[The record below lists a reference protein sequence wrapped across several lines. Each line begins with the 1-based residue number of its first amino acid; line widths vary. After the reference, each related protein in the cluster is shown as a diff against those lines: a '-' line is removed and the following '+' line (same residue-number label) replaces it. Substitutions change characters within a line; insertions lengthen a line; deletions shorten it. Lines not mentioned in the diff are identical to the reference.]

1 MGTKISGK
9 EYQISD
15 IFSSMFD
22 FHIPSYQRPYAWGI
36 DEASTLF
43 EDLYGFYKSERNE
56 ENYFLGSTVLI
67 KDEDRSRADVIDG
80 QQRLT
85 TLTIL
90 LSVLTHHFTEDD
102 VISDY
107 KKYLCEPG
115 RRSLRLP
122 AAPRLHLREKDQP
135 FFEKYIQGFRLQ
147 ELLTLDKAS
156 LPTESQKHILENAEI
171 FEKKIREKGL
181 AEEDL
186 LQFGSF
192 ILLRCFLVVVSTPT
206 QKSAYRVF
214 SVMNNRGLDL
224 LPIDIIKADVI
235 GKIDESQQDSYT
247 QKWEELEI
255 DATRNGFND
264 VISHMRMIF
273 VKAKAKKTLLEEFN
287 ELVLPKLTSTDLIDN
302 YLTPYTE
309 AYCIL
314 KKKDYVATK
323 NAEQVNNYL
332 YWLNKI
338 DNSDWMPA
346 AIKFFANKKDDS
358 DYVLWFVKKLERLAA
373 YLQITSQDVN
383 HRIERYAKILAEME
397 LNPNHSS
404 EAKITSIEL
413 TEDEKQKFMNVLNG
427 NVYEEMAKRRN
438 YIILR
443 LDSFVASA
451 GASYDPAILTIEH
464 VLPQTVN
471 LDTEWSSI
479 WPDEEVRK
487 KWVHKI
493 GNLIPLPRKQNSA
506 AQNFDFDKKKDKYFK
521 TKNGVT
527 PYALATQ
534 VLNETSWT
542 LATVEARQKTL
553 IDIFEKS
560 WELK

>member
-1 MGTKISGK
+1 MSTKISGK
-9 EYQISD
+9 EYQISQ
-15 IFSSMFD
+15 IFSSAFD
-22 FHIPSYQRPYAWGI
+22 FHIPSYQRPYAWGTE
-36 DEASTLF
+36 EASTLF
-43 EDLYGFYKSERNE
+43 KDLYGFYKSERND

-67 KDEDRSRADVIDG
+67 KEEDKPRADVIDG

-90 LSVLTHHFTEDD
+90 LSVLTTHFSQAE
-102 VISDY
+102 ILSDY
-107 KKYLCEPG
+107 KSYLREPG
-115 RRSLRLP
+115 RPSQGL
-122 AAPRLHLREKDQP
+122 AASPRLHLREKDQP
-135 FFEKYIQGFRLQ
+135 FFEKYIQEFRLQ
-147 ELLTLDKAS
+147 ELLALDKAS
-156 LPTESQKHILENAEI
+156 LATESQKHILENAEI
-171 FEKKIREKGL
+171 FEKKIHDK
-181 AEEDL
+181 AMTEEEL
-186 LQFGSF
+186 LKFGSF
-192 ILLRCFLVVVSTPT
+192 ILMRCFLVVVSTPT

-273 VKAKAKKTLLEEFN
+273 IKAKAKKTVLEEFS
-287 ELVLPKLTSTDLIDN
+287 ESILPRFNPADLIDN

-314 KKKDYVATK
+314 KKKDYIATR

-338 DNSDWMPA
+338 DNSDWMPT
-346 AIKFFANKKDDS
+346 AIKFFASKKDDS
-358 DYVLWFVKKLERLAA
+358 DYILWFVKKLERLAA

-397 LNPNHSS
+397 TNPSHSN
-404 EAKITSIEL
+404 EAKISSIEL
-413 TEDEKQKFMNVLNG
+413 TENEKQKFMDVLSG
-427 NVYEEMAKRRN
+427 NVYDEMAKRRN

-464 VLPQTVN
+464 VLPQTV
-471 LDTEWSSI
+471 DPESEWAI
-479 WPDEEVRK
+479 TWPDVEIRE

-493 GNLIPLPRKQNSA
+493 GNLIPLTRKHNSA
-506 AQNFDFDKKKDKYFK
+506 AQNFDFEKKKEKYFRS
-521 TKNGVT
+521 KNGVT
-527 PYALATQ
+527 SYALATQ
-534 VLNETSWT
+534 VLSESSWT
-542 LATVEARQKTL
+542 LEVVENRQENLINIFKTN
-553 IDIFEKS
+553 
-560 WELK
+560 WEL

>member
-22 FHIPSYQRPYAWGI
+22 FHIPSYQRPYAWGK
-36 DEASTLF
+36 EETSTLF
-43 EDLYGFYKSERNE
+43 DDLYGFYKSERND
-56 ENYFLGSTVLI
+56 ENYFLGSAVLI
-67 KDEDRSRADVIDG
+67 KEEEKSRADVVDG

-115 RRSLRLP
+115 RRSLGLP
-122 AAPRLHLREKDQP
+122 AAPRLHLREKDQA
-135 FFEKYIQGFRLQ
+135 FFEKYIQGSKLQ
-147 ELLTLDKAS
+147 ELLSLDKAS
-156 LPTESQKHILENAEI
+156 LPTESQKHILENAET
-171 FEKKIREKGL
+171 FENKISEKNMT
-181 AEEDL
+181 EQEL
-186 LQFGSF
+186 LDFGSF
-192 ILLRCFLVVVSTPT
+192 ILKRCYLVVVSTPT

-235 GKIDESQQDSYT
+235 GKIDEKDQDNYT
-247 QKWEELEI
+247 QTWEDLEI
-255 DATRNGFND
+255 QATRNGFND

-287 ELVLPKLTSTDLIDN
+287 ELVLPKFTPTDLIDN

-309 AYCIL
+309 AYSIL

-323 NAEQVNNYL
+323 NAEQINNYL

-338 DNSDWMPA
+338 DNSDWMPT

-358 DYVLWFVKKLERLAA
+358 DYTLWFVKKLERLAA
-373 YLQITSQDVN
+373 YLQITSKDVN
-383 HRIERYAKILAEME
+383 HRIERYAKILNEME
-397 LNPNHSS
+397 INPEHSN
-404 EAKITSIEL
+404 EAKLSSIEL
-413 TEDEKQKFMNVLNG
+413 TADEKEDFMKVLSG
-427 NVYEEMAKRRN
+427 DVYKEAPKRRN

-443 LDSFVASA
+443 LDSFVASV

-464 VLPQTVN
+464 VLPQTVDP
-471 LDTEWSSI
+471 DTEWPSI
-479 WPDEEVRK
+479 WPDEKIRE

-534 VLNETSWT
+534 VLNEPSWT
-542 LATVEARQKTL
+542 LNTVETRQKAL
-553 IDIFEKS
+553 IGFFEKN

>member
-1 MGTKISGK
+1 MSTKISGK
-9 EYQISD
+9 EYQISQ
-15 IFSSMFD
+15 IFSSAFD
-22 FHIPSYQRPYAWGI
+22 FHIPSYQRPYAWGTE
-36 DEASTLF
+36 EASTLF
-43 EDLYGFYKSERNE
+43 EDLYGFYKSERSE

-67 KDEDRSRADVIDG
+67 KEEDKPRADVIDG

-90 LSVLTHHFTEDD
+90 LSVLTTHFSQPE
-102 VISDY
+102 ILSDY
-107 KKYLCEPG
+107 KSYLREPG
-115 RRSLRLP
+115 RPSQGL
-122 AAPRLHLREKDQP
+122 AASPRLHLREKDQP
-135 FFEKYIQGFRLQ
+135 FFEKYIQEFRLH
-147 ELLTLDKAS
+147 ELQGLDRAS
-156 LPTESQKHILENAEI
+156 LPTESQRHILENAEI
-171 FEKKIREKGL
+171 FEKKIHEKGL
-181 AEEDL
+181 TEEDL
-186 LQFGSF
+186 LKFGSF

-235 GKIDESQQDSYT
+235 GKIDESQQETYT

-273 VKAKAKKTLLEEFN
+273 IKAKAKKTVLEEFN
-287 ELVLPKLTSTDLIDN
+287 ESILPRFNPANLIDD

-314 KKKDYVATK
+314 KKKDFVATR
-323 NAEQVNNYL
+323 NAGEVNNYL

-338 DNSDWMPA
+338 DNSDWMPT
-346 AIKFFANKKDDS
+346 AIKFFAEKKDDS

-383 HRIERYAKILAEME
+383 HRIERYAKILTEME
-397 LNPNHSS
+397 TNPSHSN
-404 EAKITSIEL
+404 EVKISSIEL
-413 TEDEKQKFMNVLNG
+413 TQDEKQKFMNVLNG

-464 VLPQTVN
+464 VLPQTV
-471 LDTEWSSI
+471 DSESEWAI
-479 WPDEEVRK
+479 TWPDEELRK
-487 KWVHKI
+487 NWVHKI

-506 AQNFDFDKKKDKYFK
+506 AQNFDFAKKKEKYFK

-534 VLNETSWT
+534 VLSESSWT
-542 LATVEARQKTL
+542 LDVVKARQENL
-553 IDIFEKS
+553 IELFKEK
-560 WELK
+560 WEL

>member
-1 MGTKISGK
+1 MSTKISGK
-9 EYQISD
+9 EYQISQ
-15 IFSSMFD
+15 IFSSAFD
-22 FHIPSYQRPYAWGI
+22 FHIPSYQRPYAWGTE
-36 DEASTLF
+36 EASTLF
-43 EDLYGFYKSERNE
+43 EDLYGFYKSERSE

-67 KDEDRSRADVIDG
+67 KEEDKPRADVIDG

-90 LSVLTHHFTEDD
+90 LSVLTTHFSKTEI
-102 VISDY
+102 VSDY
-107 KKYLCEPG
+107 QSYLREPG
-115 RRSLRLP
+115 RPSQGL
-122 AAPRLHLREKDQP
+122 AASPRLHLREKDQP
-135 FFEKYIQGFRLQ
+135 FFERYIQEFQLSD
-147 ELLTLDKAS
+147 LLALDKAS
-156 LPTESQKHILENAEI
+156 LATESQKHILENAEI
-171 FEKKIREKGL
+171 FEKKIHDKEMT
-181 AEEDL
+181 EEDL
-186 LQFGSF
+186 LKFGSF
-192 ILLRCFLVVVSTPT
+192 ILMRCFLVVVSTPT

-235 GKIDESQQDSYT
+235 GKIEESRQDGYT
-247 QKWEELEI
+247 KKWEELEI

-273 VKAKAKKTLLEEFN
+273 IKAKAKKTVLEEFS
-287 ELVLPKLTSTDLIDN
+287 ESILPRFNPADLIDN

-314 KKKDYVATK
+314 KKKDYIATR

-338 DNSDWMPA
+338 DNSDWMPT
-346 AIKFFANKKDDS
+346 AIKFFAGKKDDS
-358 DYVLWFVKKLERLAA
+358 DYILWFVKKLERLAA

-397 LNPNHSS
+397 TNPGHSN

-413 TEDEKQKFMNVLNG
+413 TEDEKRKFMNVLSG
-427 NVYEEMAKRRN
+427 NVYDEMAKRRN

-464 VLPQTVN
+464 VLPQTV
-471 LDTEWSSI
+471 DPESEWATT
-479 WPDEEVRK
+479 WPDAETRK
-487 KWVHKI
+487 NWVHKI
-493 GNLIPLPRKQNSA
+493 GNLIPLTRKHNSA
-506 AQNFDFDKKKDKYFK
+506 AQNFDFEKKKEKYFRS
-521 TKNGVT
+521 KNGVT
-527 PYALATQ
+527 SYALATQ
-534 VLNETSWT
+534 VLSESSWT
-542 LATVEARQKTL
+542 LEVVENRQENLINIFKTN
-553 IDIFEKS
+553 
-560 WELK
+560 WEL

>member
-1 MGTKISGK
+1 MSTKISGK
-9 EYQISD
+9 EYQISQ
-15 IFSSMFD
+15 IFSSAFD
-22 FHIPSYQRPYAWGI
+22 FHIPSYQRPYAWGT
-36 DEASTLF
+36 EESSTLF
-43 EDLYGFYKSERNE
+43 EDLYGFYKSEQSE

-67 KDEDRSRADVIDG
+67 KEEDRPKADVIDG

-90 LSVLTHHFTEDD
+90 LSVLTTHFSQAE
-102 VISDY
+102 ILSDY
-107 KKYLCEPG
+107 KSYLREPG
-115 RRSLRLP
+115 RPSQGL
-122 AAPRLHLREKDQP
+122 AASPRLHLREKDQP
-135 FFEKYIQGFRLQ
+135 FFEKYIQEFRLQ
-147 ELLTLDKAS
+147 ELLALDKAS
-156 LPTESQKHILENAEI
+156 LATESQKHILENAEI
-171 FEKKIREKGL
+171 FEKKIHDKEMT
-181 AEEDL
+181 EEEL
-186 LQFGSF
+186 LKFGSF
-192 ILLRCFLVVVSTPT
+192 ILMRCFLVVVSTPT

-235 GKIDESQQDSYT
+235 GKIDESQQDGYT

-273 VKAKAKKTLLEEFN
+273 IKAKAKKTVLEEFN
-287 ELVLPKLTSTDLIDN
+287 EFILPRFNPDDLIDN

-314 KKKDYVATK
+314 KKKDYVATR

-338 DNSDWMPA
+338 DNSDWMPT
-346 AIKFFANKKDDS
+346 AIKFFASKKDDS
-358 DYVLWFVKKLERLAA
+358 DYILWFVKKLERLAA

-397 LNPNHSS
+397 TNPSHSN

-413 TEDEKQKFMNVLNG
+413 TEDEKRKFMNVLSG
-427 NVYEEMAKRRN
+427 NVYDEMAKRRN

-464 VLPQTVN
+464 VLPQTV
-471 LDTEWSSI
+471 DPESEWATT
-479 WPDEEVRK
+479 WPDVEIRK
-487 KWVHKI
+487 NWVHKI
-493 GNLIPLPRKQNSA
+493 GNLIPLTRKQNSA
-506 AQNFDFDKKKDKYFK
+506 AQNFDFEKKKEKYFK
-521 TKNGVT
+521 SKNGVT
-527 PYALATQ
+527 SYALATQ
-534 VLNETSWT
+534 VLSESSWT
-542 LATVEARQKTL
+542 LEVVENRQEQL
-553 IDIFEKS
+553 MSIFKS
-560 WELK
+560 KWEL

>member
-1 MGTKISGK
+1 MSTKISGK
-9 EYQISD
+9 EYQISQ
-15 IFSSMFD
+15 IFSSAFD
-22 FHIPSYQRPYAWGI
+22 FHIPSYQRPYAWGTE
-36 DEASTLF
+36 EASTLF
-43 EDLYGFYKSERNE
+43 EDLYGFYKSERSE

-67 KDEDRSRADVIDG
+67 KEEDKPRADVIDG

-90 LSVLTHHFTEDD
+90 LSVLTTHFSKTEI
-102 VISDY
+102 ISDY
-107 KKYLCEPG
+107 QSYLREPG
-115 RRSLRLP
+115 RPSQGL
-122 AAPRLHLREKDQP
+122 AASPRLHLREKDQP
-135 FFEKYIQGFRLQ
+135 FFEKYIQEFQLSD
-147 ELLTLDKAS
+147 LLALDKAS
-156 LPTESQKHILENAEI
+156 LTTESQKHILENAEI
-171 FEKKIREKGL
+171 FEKKILDKEMT
-181 AEEDL
+181 EEDL
-186 LQFGSF
+186 LKFGSF
-192 ILLRCFLVVVSTPT
+192 ILMRCFLVVVSTPT

-235 GKIDESQQDSYT
+235 GKIDESQQDGYT

-273 VKAKAKKTLLEEFN
+273 IKAKAKKTVLEEFS
-287 ELVLPKLTSTDLIDN
+287 ESILPRFNPANLIDY

-314 KKKDYVATK
+314 KKKDYVATR

-338 DNSDWMPA
+338 DNSDWMPT
-346 AIKFFANKKDDS
+346 AIKFFAGKKDES
-358 DYVLWFVKKLERLAA
+358 DYILWFVKKLERLAA

-397 LNPNHSS
+397 ANPSHSKD
-404 EAKITSIEL
+404 AKITSIEL
-413 TEDEKQKFMNVLNG
+413 TEDEKQKFMNVLSG
-427 NVYEEMAKRRN
+427 NVYDEMAKRRN

-464 VLPQTVN
+464 VLPQTV
-471 LDTEWSSI
+471 DPESEWVST
-479 WPDEEVRK
+479 WPDAEIRK

-493 GNLIPLPRKQNSA
+493 GNLIPLTRKHNSA
-506 AQNFDFDKKKDKYFK
+506 AQNFDFEKKKEKYFK
-521 TKNGVT
+521 SKNGVT
-527 PYALATQ
+527 SYALATQ
-534 VLNETSWT
+534 VLSESSWT
-542 LATVEARQKTL
+542 LEVVENRQENLINIFKTN
-553 IDIFEKS
+553 
-560 WELK
+560 WEL

>member
-1 MGTKISGK
+1 MSTKISGK
-9 EYQISD
+9 EYQISQ
-15 IFSSMFD
+15 IFSSAFD
-22 FHIPSYQRPYAWGI
+22 FHIPSYQRPYAWGTE
-36 DEASTLF
+36 EASTLF
-43 EDLYGFYKSERNE
+43 EDLYGFYKSERSE

-67 KDEDRSRADVIDG
+67 KEEDRPKADVIDG

-90 LSVLTHHFTEDD
+90 LSVLTTHFSQAE
-102 VISDY
+102 ILSDY
-107 KKYLCEPG
+107 KSYLREPG
-115 RRSLRLP
+115 RPSQGL
-122 AAPRLHLREKDQP
+122 AASPRLHLREKDQP
-135 FFEKYIQGFRLQ
+135 FFEKYIQEFRLQ
-147 ELLTLDKAS
+147 ELLALDKAS
-156 LPTESQKHILENAEI
+156 LATESQKHILENAEI
-171 FEKKIREKGL
+171 FEKKIHDKEMT
-181 AEEDL
+181 EEEL
-186 LQFGSF
+186 LKFGSF
-192 ILLRCFLVVVSTPT
+192 ILMRCFLVVVSTPT

-235 GKIDESQQDSYT
+235 GKIDESQQDGYT

-273 VKAKAKKTLLEEFN
+273 IKAKAKKTVLEEFN
-287 ELVLPKLTSTDLIDN
+287 EFILPRFNPDDLIDN

-314 KKKDYVATK
+314 KKKDYVATR
-323 NAEQVNNYL
+323 NAEQVNYYL

-338 DNSDWMPA
+338 DNSDWMPT
-346 AIKFFANKKDDS
+346 AIKFFASKKDDS
-358 DYVLWFVKKLERLAA
+358 DYILWFVKKLERLAA

-413 TEDEKQKFMNVLNG
+413 TEDEKQKFMNVLSG

-443 LDSFVASA
+443 LDSLVASA

-464 VLPQTVN
+464 VLPQTV
-471 LDTEWSSI
+471 DPKSEWAI
-479 WPDEEVRK
+479 TWPDAESREN
-487 KWVHKI
+487 WVHKI
-493 GNLIPLPRKQNSA
+493 GNLIPLTRKHNSA
-506 AQNFDFDKKKDKYFK
+506 AQNYDFEKKKEKYFK
-521 TKNGVT
+521 SKNGVT
-527 PYALATQ
+527 SYALATQ
-534 VLNETSWT
+534 VLSESSWT
-542 LATVEARQKTL
+542 LEVVENRQERLINTFKTN
-553 IDIFEKS
+553 
-560 WELK
+560 WEL

>member
-1 MGTKISGK
+1 MSTKISGK
-9 EYQISD
+9 EYQISQ
-15 IFSSMFD
+15 IFSSAFD
-22 FHIPSYQRPYAWGI
+22 FHIPSYQRPYAWGTE
-36 DEASTLF
+36 EASTLF
-43 EDLYGFYKSERNE
+43 EDLYGFYKSERSE

-67 KDEDRSRADVIDG
+67 KEEDRPKADVIDG

-90 LSVLTHHFTEDD
+90 LSVLTTHFSQAE
-102 VISDY
+102 ILSDY
-107 KKYLCEPG
+107 KSYLREPG
-115 RRSLRLP
+115 RPSQGL
-122 AAPRLHLREKDQP
+122 AASPRLHLREKDQP
-135 FFEKYIQGFRLQ
+135 FFEKYIQEFRLQ
-147 ELLTLDKAS
+147 ELLALDKAS
-156 LPTESQKHILENAEI
+156 LATESQKHILENAEI
-171 FEKKIREKGL
+171 FEKKIHDKEMT
-181 AEEDL
+181 EEEL
-186 LQFGSF
+186 LKFGSF
-192 ILLRCFLVVVSTPT
+192 ILMRCFLVVVSTPT

-235 GKIDESQQDSYT
+235 GKIDESQQDGYT

-273 VKAKAKKTLLEEFN
+273 IKAKAKKTVLEEFN
-287 ELVLPKLTSTDLIDN
+287 EFILPRFNPDDLIDN

-314 KKKDYVATK
+314 KKKDYVATR
-323 NAEQVNNYL
+323 NAEQVNYYL

-338 DNSDWMPA
+338 DNSDWMPT
-346 AIKFFANKKDDS
+346 AIKFFASKKDDS
-358 DYVLWFVKKLERLAA
+358 DYILWFVKKLERLAA

-413 TEDEKQKFMNVLNG
+413 TEDEKQKFMNVLSG

-464 VLPQTVN
+464 VLPQTV
-471 LDTEWSSI
+471 DPKSEWAI
-479 WPDEEVRK
+479 TWPDAESREN
-487 KWVHKI
+487 WVHKI
-493 GNLIPLPRKQNSA
+493 GNLIPLTRKHNSA
-506 AQNFDFDKKKDKYFK
+506 AQNYDFEKKKEKYFK
-521 TKNGVT
+521 SKNGVT
-527 PYALATQ
+527 SYALATQ
-534 VLNETSWT
+534 VLSESSWT
-542 LATVEARQKTL
+542 LEVVENRQERLINTFKTN
-553 IDIFEKS
+553 
-560 WELK
+560 WEL

>member
-1 MGTKISGK
+1 MSTKISGK
-9 EYQISD
+9 EYQISQ
-15 IFSSMFD
+15 IFSSAFD
-22 FHIPSYQRPYAWGI
+22 FHIPSYQRPYAWGTE
-36 DEASTLF
+36 EASTLF
-43 EDLYGFYKSERNE
+43 EDLYGFYKSERSE

-67 KDEDRSRADVIDG
+67 KEEDRPKADVIDG

-90 LSVLTHHFTEDD
+90 LSVLTTHFSQAE
-102 VISDY
+102 ILSDY
-107 KKYLCEPG
+107 KSYLREPG
-115 RRSLRLP
+115 RPSQGL
-122 AAPRLHLREKDQP
+122 AASPRLHLREKDQP
-135 FFEKYIQGFRLQ
+135 FFEKYIQEFRLQ
-147 ELLTLDKAS
+147 ELLALDKAS
-156 LPTESQKHILENAEI
+156 LATESQKHILENAEI
-171 FEKKIREKGL
+171 FEKKIHDK
-181 AEEDL
+181 AMTEEDL
-186 LQFGSF
+186 LKFGSF
-192 ILLRCFLVVVSTPT
+192 ILMRCFLVVVSTPT

-273 VKAKAKKTLLEEFN
+273 IKAKAKKTVLEEFS
-287 ELVLPKLTSTDLIDN
+287 ESILPRFNPADLIDN

-314 KKKDYVATK
+314 KKKDYIATR

-338 DNSDWMPA
+338 DNSDWMPT
-346 AIKFFANKKDDS
+346 AIKFFAGKKDDS
-358 DYVLWFVKKLERLAA
+358 DYILWFVKKLERLAA

-397 LNPNHSS
+397 ANPSHSI

-413 TEDEKQKFMNVLNG
+413 TEDEKRKFMNVLSG
-427 NVYEEMAKRRN
+427 NVYDEMAKRRN

-443 LDSFVASA
+443 LDSFVVSA

-464 VLPQTVN
+464 VLPQTV
-471 LDTEWSSI
+471 DPESEWATT
-479 WPDEEVRK
+479 WPDAETRK
-487 KWVHKI
+487 NWVHKI
-493 GNLIPLPRKQNSA
+493 GNLIPLTRKHNSA
-506 AQNFDFDKKKDKYFK
+506 AQNFDFEKKKEKYFK
-521 TKNGVT
+521 SKNGVT
-527 PYALATQ
+527 SYALATQ
-534 VLNETSWT
+534 VLSESSWT
-542 LATVEARQKTL
+542 LEVVENRQERL
-553 IDIFEKS
+553 INTFRTN
-560 WELK
+560 WEL